1 MVKDP
6 DEEDYDDVE
15 NSEYDGIS
23 TEQEEEYIDDDYDY

>member
-1 MVKDP
+1 MTKDP
-6 DEEDYDDVE
+6 NELDNDLE

>member
-1 MVKDP
+1 MTKDP
-6 DEEDYDDVE
+6 NELDDDLE